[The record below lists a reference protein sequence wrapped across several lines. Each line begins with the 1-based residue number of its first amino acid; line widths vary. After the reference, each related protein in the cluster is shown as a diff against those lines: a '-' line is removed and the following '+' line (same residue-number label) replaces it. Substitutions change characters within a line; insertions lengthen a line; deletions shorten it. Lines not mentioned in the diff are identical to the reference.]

1 MKVQVKGKGEVSL
14 TQANFVATGG
24 QASVYVRSGTAYKV
38 YTDPK
43 DTIPEAK
50 FHDLNLIQDDHVIKP
65 LELLLDPKSSQPIG
79 YTMNAVTN
87 EPASLCQLFTRAFRD
102 RNNITHHNI
111 LDVVNRLRHHV
122 ACVHKAGV
130 IVVDL
135 NELNILVP
143 KTWDDVFM
151 IDVDSF
157 QTKGF
162 PATVIMPSVRDHSVR
177 AADFSPLSDWYS
189 YGILAFQLF
198 IGIHPYKGTHAPSL
212 SIDKDKRLEH
222 RMRNHISAFRSDV
235 SLPKA
240 CYGLDQIP
248 QQFKD
253 WLQAVLDQGKRLAPP
268 DPHGG
273 PAVAVGVAQLAP
285 VFIGGGNLIITD
297 VANHTGW
304 RVLAYEE
311 SAQHA
316 MALLHN
322 GTEFRIMMDGRVLLS
337 TPQLPGQTL
346 IGFTTK
352 LNQPVALNLHN
363 GRVTFYDLSRKT
375 QEVLGFS
382 ANEMAKSGPNFYV
395 RNGTMVLEVE
405 FAEMP
410 QKTVVTAS
418 TLVADVLELASRL
431 YEGCVIQSMLGSAYV
446 SLFPE
451 SKTGCQVRIPELDK
465 YRIHDAKFDGGVL
478 MVAGSKN
485 GRYDRLVFRFDP
497 THTSYDLRVIEGVAP
512 TGLNF
517 VTLAQGICVCLT
529 EEEKLEAFS
538 ARKDKSGIKVVDDP
552 ALGNDMR
559 LLKIKGKAGFERA
572 GKLAQIGLK

>member
-1 MKVQVKGKGEVSL
+1 MKVTVKGKGDVSL
-14 TQANFVATGG
+14 TQANFVAQGG
-24 QASVYVRSGTAYKV
+24 QASVYIRSGTAYKI

-43 DTIPEAK
+43 DAIPEAK
-50 FHDLNLIQDDHVIKP
+50 FHDLNGIQDDHVIKP
-65 LELLLDPKSSQPIG
+65 LELLLDPKSNLPIG
-79 YTMNAVTN
+79 YTMNAVTK

-102 RNNITHHNI
+102 RNGITHANI

-122 ACVHKAGV
+122 ACVHHAGV
-130 IVVDL
+130 VVVDL
-135 NELNILVP
+135 NELNLLVP
-143 KTWDDVFM
+143 KTWNDVYM

-162 PATVIMPSVRDHSVR
+162 PATVIMPSVRDFSVR
-177 AADFSPLSDWYS
+177 SNDFSPLSDWYS

-198 IGIHPYKGTHAPSL
+198 IGIHPYKGTHEPSN
-212 SIDKDKRLEH
+212 SVDKDKRLEH
-222 RMRNHISAFRSDV
+222 RMRHNISAFRPDV

-240 CYGLDQIP
+240 CYGFDQIP

-253 WLQAVLDQGKRLAPP
+253 WLVAVLDQGKRLIPP

-273 PAVAVGVAQLAP
+273 PAVAVGVAPLAP

-297 VANHTGW
+297 VADYTGW

-316 MALLHN
+316 LALLHN
-322 GTEFRIMMDGRVLLS
+322 GTETRIMMDGRVLLS
-337 TPQLPGQTL
+337 THLSGTTL
-346 IGFTTK
+346 IGFTGK
-352 LNQPVALNLHN
+352 MNQPVALNLHN
-363 GRVTFYDLSRKT
+363 GQVTFYDLNRKT
-375 QEVLGFS
+375 QEVLSFS

-395 RNGTMVLEVE
+395 RNGNMVLEVE

-410 QKTVVTAS
+410 QKTIVTAS

-431 YEGCVIQSMLGSAYV
+431 YEGCVIQSMLGAAYV

-497 THTSYDLRVIEGVAP
+497 SHTSYDLRVIEGVAP

-517 VTLAQGICVCLT
+517 ITLAQGICVCLT
-529 EEEKLEAFS
+529 EEEKIEAFS
-538 ARKDKSGIKVVDDP
+538 ARKDKAGVKVVDDP

-572 GKLAQIGLK
+572 GKLAQISLK